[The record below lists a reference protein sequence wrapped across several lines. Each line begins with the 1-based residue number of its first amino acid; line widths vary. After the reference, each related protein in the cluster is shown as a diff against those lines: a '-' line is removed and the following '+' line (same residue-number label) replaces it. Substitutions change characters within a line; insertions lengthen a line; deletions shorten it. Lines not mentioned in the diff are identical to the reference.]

1 MWVPSLPCVEH
12 LSIIEVLD
20 HCVSTFVKSRNKEG
34 RAALPKL
41 YYGSEHL
48 CREKSDSLG
57 VCMVRWFY
65 QIK

>member
-41 YYGSEHL
+41 CIMAASISA
-48 CREKSDSLG
+48 EKK
-57 VCMVRWFY
+57 VTA
-65 QIK
+65 